1 MIPYANSLDTIGII
15 ANTTHCIATTYQQLI
30 HRPHNP
36 IWNDENDDDDANNHV
51 NDNATTPK
59 NHHIVR
65 DSTQSP
71 LSPQY
76 QESIRD
82 VTHHI
87 LSFASTTTSS
97 STDDFTHHHYDHD
110 NDINRHILHHPTS
123 PPELPLI
130 GLKVGIPETFSIQEC
145 TEHVRTV
152 WEDCATWLQQHG
164 ATIDVVPTT
173 QISPLLI
180 QQSLASYYILACAE
194 ASSNLMRYD
203 GFRYGTNVPM
213 NLHDYVL
220 TDDILNDTNDPTA
233 VFVSILEQQYANT
246 WTQLFGNEVLRVNIN
261 VEYLSNISI
270 PSASF
275 NPMAFANMTTSSSF
289 SSSNIII
296 IVDGIVV
303 VGIVVMV

>member
-82 VTHHI
+82 VTHRI

-220 TDDILNDTNDPTA
+220 TDDIPNDTNDPTA

-261 VEYLSNISI
+261 VEYFHPLRILQSN
-270 PSASF
+270 
-275 NPMAFANMTTSSSF
+275 
-289 SSSNIII
+289 
-296 IVDGIVV
+296 GLR
-303 VGIVVMV
+303 